1 MQKFD
6 LLRYLKRF
14 GLLVLAITIAGTA
27 GVYYYCKKS
36 QSYTAKAKI
45 CYTNDN
51 INQGMNPDGTELDVD
66 EIYSSAVIAQ
76 AMEQLGLTT
85 SLNVVRSSCYVEGI
99 IPDDEKTKQEALL
112 DKGEEVNYTPDT
124 YEVGLTVS
132 GSKGSS
138 YASNVLDAIL
148 QSYFN
153 VYTEK
158 HVEQRLELNPSSNLL
173 DNGYDFYEC
182 IFILE
187 NDTSEMLSYLKT
199 KKDDYPNYRS
209 SVTGYSYT
217 DLYGIYKEF
226 SDYVIPSL
234 YAKVI
239 DGPQVID
246 GDILRKSLTNQIKE
260 MQRDEQTK
268 AARRDYLYS
277 LITNYSDKNKEIL
290 EYHFHN
296 QLDNSD
302 TDYILKQV
310 EENHNSGDIE
320 ITYDK
325 LISEYVS
332 LDKSIRQSEVNREYK
347 EYLLSIFGAIGSG
360 GSGTQAQHE
369 ALAAMINDYES
380 TLYSYYNI
388 VSETSREFN
397 NVLSANYLKMQSSI
411 TVSQSIN
418 TKMYVAIGFV
428 FFLIAGVVLAIVF
441 GRAGDF
447 AKYMLYTD
455 KKTGL
460 ANREQI
466 DVFIDNMSKDIL
478 PDNYACI
485 YLLYSALFDH
495 TKRYGY
501 KVADNILKD
510 FSGLVHA
517 MGDENS
523 FVGYNGAGRFVIF
536 TPQCNAK
543 RADTIIAVFDRQVA
557 EYNNINPDYK
567 MEYQAAYAITTDEG
581 TYEIRGIFRAAMNKI
596 QPRKP
601 QEQKADAAKTADKTA
616 DKTGDQKEATAQT
629 GEEKK

>member
-6 LLRYLKRF
+6 LFRYLKRF
-14 GLLVLAITIAGTA
+14 GLLVLAITIAGSA
-27 GVYYYCKKS
+27 AVYMYCKKN
-36 QSYTAKAKI
+36 QTYTAKAKI
-45 CYTNDN
+45 RFTNEN
-51 INQGMNPDGTELDVD
+51 IEMGLNPDGTPLDVD
-66 EIYSSAVIAQ
+66 EIYSSSVVAQ
-76 AMEQLGLTT
+76 AMEQLGITG
-85 SLNVVRSSCYVEGI
+85 SLNVIRSSCYVEGI

-112 DKGEEVNYTPDT
+112 DKGEEVDYTPEI

-132 GSKGSS
+132 GSRGAS
-138 YASNVLDAIL
+138 YAGNVLDAIL

-173 DNGYDFYEC
+173 GKGYDFYEC
-182 IFILE
+182 IYILD
-187 NDTSEMLSYLKT
+187 NDTSEMQSFLKR

-209 SVTGYSYT
+209 SVTGYTYV
-217 DLYGIYKEF
+217 DLYNIYKEF

-246 GDILRKSLTNQIKE
+246 GDILRKSLSNQIKE
-260 MQRDEQTK
+260 MQRDETTK
-268 AARRDYLYS
+268 AERRDYLYS
-277 LITNYSDKNKEIL
+277 LIINYSDKNKDIL
-290 EYHFHN
+290 EYHYYR
-296 QLDNSD
+296 DKDSTG

-310 EENHNSGDIE
+310 EENQNSGDIQ
-320 ITYDK
+320 ISYDK
-325 LISEYVS
+325 LITEYVS
-332 LDKSIRQSEVNREYK
+332 LEKAIRQSEINRAYK
-347 EYLLSIFGAIGSG
+347 EYLLSVFGVIGSG
-360 GSGTQAQHE
+360 GSGTEREHQE
-369 ALAAMINDYES
+369 LSDMINDYER
-380 TLYSYYNI
+380 TLYSYYDI
-388 VSETSREFN
+388 VSETSRELN
-397 NVLSANYLKMQSSI
+397 NVLSADYLKMYSSI
-411 TVSQSIN
+411 SVSQSIN

-428 FFLIAGVVLAIVF
+428 FFLIAGIVLAVVF

-447 AKYMLYTD
+447 AKYLLYTD

-466 DVFIDNMSKDIL
+466 DIFIDNMSKDIL

-485 YLLYSALFDH
+485 YIFYSALFDH
-495 TKRYGY
+495 TKKFGY

-510 FSGLVHA
+510 FSGLVNA

-536 TPQCNAK
+536 SPQCNAK
-543 RADTIIAVFDRQVA
+543 RAETIIEVFDKQVT

-567 MEYQAAYAITTDEG
+567 MTYQASYAVTTEEG

-596 QPRKP
+596 QPGGP
-601 QEQKADAAKTADKTA
+601 QKGKAGASAQK
-616 DKTGDQKEATAQT
+616 
-629 GEEKK
+629 EEKKEASGNQASDDKKEEK